1 MKQTGTDVNR
11 MVLHGRVAQ
20 PPALSHRN
28 HEVEFFSF
36 PLAVSRLSGVADQV
50 NVVASRALLGEEITV
65 HGEVRTFNNRS
76 GVGSRLIISVFAK
89 ELLLEQGEDENRLL
103 LSGTLCKPPSLR
115 STPLGRTICDM
126 ILAVNRRYG
135 RADYLPCIAWGSL
148 AHQCG
153 GLEVGSTL
161 CFEGRLQSRTYTKN
175 LGDRTE
181 ERVAFEVSV
190 MNFAGKGTGSD
201 RPGRCQAAGPT
212 VEKVAQ
218 PLFRGGCAQ
227 DGPRFPREK
236 SAHLARE
243 VSFPRRISPEMTD
256 FHFIPATAVA
266 GTLRGLPPGKVF

>member
-50 NVVASRALLGEEITV
+50 NVVASRALLDGCGWLERGEEITV

-135 RADYLPCIAWGSL
+135 RADYLPLIAWGTVARQTSIL
-148 AHQCG
+148 A
-153 GLEVGSTL
+153 VGARLTV
-161 CFEGRLQSRTYTKN
+161 EGRIQSRTYTKN
-175 LGDRTE
+175 LETGPQ
-181 ERVAFEVSV
+181 ERVAYEVSV
-190 MNFAGKGTGSD
+190 MRPAELSEFA
-201 RPGRCQAAGPT
+201 
-212 VEKVAQ
+212 E
-218 PLFRGGCAQ
+218 
-227 DGPRFPREK
+227 
-236 SAHLARE
+236 
-243 VSFPRRISPEMTD
+243 
-256 FHFIPATAVA
+256 
-266 GTLRGLPPGKVF
+266 